1 MCQESN
7 DLAYLAGVIDSDG
20 CIGVYRVK
28 ARGDHV
34 TYQPKVQIRQV
45 QSEAID
51 LAHSLFS
58 GHVYRHKAQTE
69 RGKPLWVWQVH
80 SAAVSPTL
88 TALLPYLRIKK
99 PRAENALR
107 CCEINAGR
115 VRTFPVPEIV
125 PGEPMVSVS
134 EAARRLGK
142 SYETVYQ
149 AVDHR
154 TVPFIRG
161 PRSGRKPSILIPESY
176 LETWANRGRSPQRL
190 PEVTAQLEA
199 VYLRAKEL
207 NRVGV

>member
-20 CIGVYRVK
+20 CIGVYRVRH
-28 ARGDHV
+28 RGAHI

-45 QSEAID
+45 EPHAIE
-51 LAHSLFS
+51 LAKATFG
-58 GHVYRHKAQTE
+58 GHVYQHKAQTE

-80 SAAVSPTL
+80 SAAVRPTL
-88 TALLPYLRIKK
+88 AALLPYLRIKL

-107 CCEINAGR
+107 CCEVNAGR
-115 VRTFPVPEIV
+115 ARRFEVPAVI

-142 SYETVYQ
+142 SYEVVYQ
-149 AVDHR
+149 AVDHG
-154 TVPFIRG
+154 TVPFVRG
-161 PRSGRKPSILIPESY
+161 PRSGSKPSVMIPESY
-176 LETWANRGRSPQRL
+176 LETWATRGRSPRRS
-190 PEVTAQLEA
+190 PEVTAELDA
-199 VYLRAKEL
+199 IYMRAKEL